1 MILDEIVRST
11 GERLAGLEA
20 FPAFDPGALP
30 HQSLLEAIRA
40 CRGEKNAIIA
50 EVKYASPSRGRIH
63 EGCTPEAIARE
74 FAAAGAAGLS
84 VLTEPNYFGGSIENL
99 VRVRRAVS
107 VPILR
112 KDFII
117 DERQL
122 VETRAIG
129 ADAVLLIVRV
139 LGDRL
144 PAFVDAALALGLEP
158 LVEVHNRSEM
168 EQALATEASL
178 IGINNRNLET
188 MTIDLSTTVRLA
200 EAARD
205 ERRTVVSESGILW
218 PYDVRSLARHC
229 DAFLIG
235 SALMSARDRRKRL
248 EGFVFA

>member
-11 GERLAGLEA
+11 GERLRDLEA
-20 FPAFDPGALP
+20 LPAFDPDALP
-30 HQSLLEAIRA
+30 HRSLEKSIRA
-40 CRGEKNAIIA
+40 CREKNAVIA
-50 EVKYASPSRGRIH
+50 EVKYASPSRGRLH
-63 EGCTPEAIARE
+63 DGCTPEAIAGE

-84 VLTEPNYFGGSIENL
+84 VLTEPAYFGGSTENL

-107 VPILR
+107 IPILR

-122 VETRAIG
+122 AESRAIG

-144 PAFVDAALALGLEP
+144 PAFVEMALALDLEP
-158 LVEVHNRSEM
+158 LVEVHNRGEM
-168 EQALATEASL
+168 ERALATETAL
-178 IGINNRNLET
+178 IGINNRNLDT
-188 MTIDLSTTVRLA
+188 LAIDLTTTVSLA

-205 ERRTVVSESGILW
+205 EGRTVVSESGILW
-218 PYDVRSLARHC
+218 PYDVRRLSRHC

-248 EGFVFA
+248 EGFLFA

>member
-1 MILDEIVRST
+1 MILDDIIRST
-11 GERLAGLEA
+11 GERLGDLEA
-20 FPAFDPGALP
+20 LPAFEPDDMP
-30 HQSLLEAIRA
+30 HRSLEAAIRS
-40 CRGEKNAIIA
+40 CREKNAIIA

-63 EGCTPEAIARE
+63 DGCTPEAIAGE

-84 VLTEPNYFGGSIENL
+84 VLTEPTYFGGSTESL

-107 VPILR
+107 IPILR

-122 VETRAIG
+122 AETRALG

-139 LGDRL
+139 LGGRL
-144 PAFVDAALALGLEP
+144 PAFVDAAYAIGLEP
-158 LVEVHNRSEM
+158 LVEVHDGSEM
-168 EQALATEASL
+168 EQALATEATL

-188 MTIDLSTTVRLA
+188 MVIDLSTTVRLA

-205 ERRTVVSESGILW
+205 EGRTVVSESGILW
-218 PYDVRSLARHC
+218 PYDIRRLSRHC

-235 SALMSARDRRKRL
+235 SALMSARDRRKKL

>member
-11 GERLAGLEA
+11 NERLRHLDQLV
-20 FPAFDPGALP
+20 DPDPLP
-30 HQSLLEAIRA
+30 RRSLAAAIRA
-40 CRGEKNAIIA
+40 SSGRHAVIA

-74 FAAAGAAGLS
+74 FVAAGAAGLS
-84 VLTEPNYFGGSIENL
+84 VLTEPTYFSGSIENL

-107 VPILR
+107 VPVLR

-122 VETRAIG
+122 AETRVLG
-129 ADAVLLIVRV
+129 ADAVLLIARV
-139 LGDRL
+139 LDDRL
-144 PAFVDAALALGLEP
+144 PAFVDSALALGLEP
-158 LVEVHNRSEM
+158 LVEVHDRDEM
-168 EQALATEASL
+168 ERALATDATL
-178 IGINNRNLET
+178 IGINNRNLAT
-188 MTIDLSTTVRLA
+188 MTVDLSTTVRLA
-200 EAARD
+200 RAARD
-205 ERRTVVSESGILW
+205 AGRIVVSESGIIW
-218 PYDVRSLARHC
+218 PCDVRSLSRHC